1 MASTK
6 SVASVR
12 DRLLEAANELF
23 YEEGIHAVGIERVLE
38 RAQVAKASLYS
49 TFGSKDDLVHAYLEA
64 RDERRR
70 KRINAA
76 IARHADARSRILAVY
91 DVLGETVRV
100 PNYRGCA
107 FVNASAEGMR
117 GESKAKRV
125 CDDSRAWLRELFTS
139 LARELGV
146 RDAQRL
152 GARLTML
159 YDGATVAASMDG
171 RTHAVTEAR
180 ELAAELL
187 DADLTSKSAARG

>member
-1 MASTK
+1 MVKSMAGTK
-6 SVASVR
+6 SDASVR
-12 DRLLEAANELF
+12 DRLLAAANELF

-49 TFGSKDDLVHAYLEA
+49 TFGSKDDLVRAYLEA

-76 IARHADARSRILAVY
+76 VAKHRDPRARILAVY
-91 DVLGETVRV
+91 DVLEEVVRET
-100 PNYRGCA
+100 NYRGCA

-117 GESKAKRV
+117 PENKAKSV
-125 CDDSRAWLRELFTS
+125 CETSRAWLRGLFTS
-139 LARELGV
+139 LAAELGA
-146 RDAQRL
+146 RDPERL

-171 RTHAVTEAR
+171 RADAANEAR
-180 ELAAELL
+180 TLAGELLAASPR
-187 DADLTSKSAARG
+187 A